1 MKKLTTAFKANRAVS
16 GRFRL
21 LPALAILALLLLQTF
36 QANADYDFSYRVTRL
51 ENRLLINF
59 TQPLAFDQILLPTH
73 SDELWGQGTICRA
86 ALIETSDSQFIA
98 SAKADEGF
106 MVFRPRLAASS
117 SFYITPLVTR
127 NTGFEYHPEKTD
139 NSIELKAVP
148 AEVRAIENRI
158 RKLVDATMQFNREN
172 RCFSCHTALPLA
184 LAVKTASARGYDLD
198 LNMLQTVGSELAG
211 LQHADGS
218 FFFPEQPAYGRIMTT
233 LCAGAIIS
241 ILAEFNPGLHANLK
255 KMLPVLKNWRNP
267 DGTPGSDFFF
277 RPVFIGQPT
286 ALLFES
292 ILTSTVYFR
301 SFAESDG
308 EPDAQIGGRLSEL
321 SGWAKDQK
329 NEAIHR
335 RIIIMAGMPL
345 TFQFQEAE
353 RPELIRELTRV
364 IYDEPEGKRR
374 DIRALAVWLL
384 NRINPT
390 NQLPLPPFPAPE
402 NLADQIWECFEQ
414 IIQTRHGQKKSP

>member
-1 MKKLTTAFKANRAVS
+1 MKKLATAYTVS
-16 GRFRL
+16 RMLSGSSRFLPGLTL
-21 LPALAILALLLLQTF
+21 LIFLLFLPF
-36 QANADYDFSYRVTRL
+36 QAGADYDLSYRVTRL
-51 ENRLLINF
+51 ENRLLVSF
-59 TQPLAFDQILLPTH
+59 TQPLAFDQILLPTF
-73 SDELWGQGTICRA
+73 SEELWGQDIICRA
-86 ALIETSDSQFIA
+86 ALIETSDRQFIA
-98 SAKADEGF
+98 SARADEGF
-106 MVFRPRLAASS
+106 MVFRPESVASS
-117 SFYITPLVTR
+117 SFYITPLITR
-127 NTGFEYHPEKTD
+127 TVGNEYPGR
-139 NSIELKAVP
+139 NISNRIELTAVQ

-158 RKLVDATMQFNREN
+158 RQLVDATMQFNREN

-184 LAVKTASARGYDLD
+184 LAVKNAAAIGYELD
-198 LNMLQTVGSELAG
+198 QNMLRTVGSDIAR
-211 LQHADGS
+211 LQLADGS

-233 LCAGAIIS
+233 MCAGAIIS
-241 ILAEFNPGLHANLK
+241 IMANFNPDLYANLK
-255 KMLPVLKNWRNP
+255 KMLPLLKSWRNP

-292 ILTSTVYFR
+292 ILTGAVYFR
-301 SFAESDG
+301 SFAEG
-308 EPDAQIGGRLSEL
+308 EPDTQLGNRLSEL
-321 SGWAKDQK
+321 SGWAKDLK

-345 TFQFQEAE
+345 TFQFAETE

-390 NQLPLPPFPAPE
+390 NQLSLPPFPAPQ
-402 NLADQIWECFEQ
+402 NLSDQIWECFEQ
-414 IIQTRHGQKKSP
+414 IILTRPGQKKSP

>member
-1 MKKLTTAFKANRAVS
+1 MKKLSAVFKIARKVAGS
-16 GRFRL
+16 LRL
-21 LPALAILALLLLQTF
+21 LPVIVILAMLLFQTF
-36 QANADYDFSYRVTRL
+36 RVNADPNFSYQVTRL

-59 TQPLAFDQILLPTH
+59 AQPLAFDQILLPTH
-73 SDELWGQGTICRA
+73 SAELWGQGIICRA
-86 ALIETSDSQFIA
+86 ALIEASDHQFIA
-98 SAKADEGF
+98 SARTNEGF
-106 MVFRPRLAASS
+106 MVFRPKTAASS
-117 SFYITPLVTR
+117 SFYITPLITR
-127 NTGFEYHPEKTD
+127 AAELENHGQNAD
-139 NSIELKAVP
+139 NRIELTAVP

-158 RKLVDATMQFNREN
+158 RHLVDATMQFNREN

-184 LAVKTASARGYDLD
+184 LAVKNAAARGYELD
-198 LNMLQTVGSELAG
+198 QNMLQTVGNEMAR
-211 LQHADGS
+211 LQLADGS

-233 LCAGAIIS
+233 MCAGAIMS
-241 ILAEFNPGLHANLK
+241 ILAQFNPDLHASLR
-255 KMLPVLKNWRNP
+255 KMLPMLKSWQNP

-292 ILTSTVYFR
+292 ILISAAYFR
-301 SFAESDG
+301 SFAESNG
-308 EPDAQIGGRLSEL
+308 EPDAQLGKRLREL
-321 SGWAKDQK
+321 SGWAKDLK

-390 NQLPLPPFPAPE
+390 NQLPLPAFPAPQ

-414 IIQTRHGQKKSP
+414 IIQTRPGQKKSS

>member
-1 MKKLTTAFKANRAVS
+1 MKELPAAFKASRKVS
-16 GRFRL
+16 GSLRL
-21 LPALAILALLLLQTF
+21 LPVLAILSLLLQT
-36 QANADYDFSYRVTRL
+36 ANADTDFSYRVTRL
-51 ENRLLINF
+51 ENRLLVNF
-59 TQPLAFDQILLPTH
+59 TQPLAFDQILLPTCN
-73 SDELWGQGTICRA
+73 DELWGPGTICRA
-86 ALIETSDSQFIA
+86 ALIEAADQQFIA
-98 SAKADEGF
+98 SARANEGF
-106 MVFRPRLAASS
+106 MVFRPKTTASS
-117 SFYITPLVTR
+117 SFYITPLITR
-127 NTGFEYHPEKTD
+127 AAELENHGQNAD
-139 NSIELKAVP
+139 NRIELTAVP

-158 RKLVDATMQFNREN
+158 RHLVDATMQFNREN

-184 LAVKTASARGYDLD
+184 LAVKTAAARGYELD
-198 LNMLQTVGSELAG
+198 QNMLQTVGNEIAR
-211 LQHADGS
+211 LQLADGS

-233 LCAGAIIS
+233 MCAGAILS
-241 ILAEFNPGLHANLK
+241 MLAEFNPELHTNLK
-255 KMLPVLKNWRNP
+255 NMLPVLKNWRNP

-292 ILTSTVYFR
+292 ILTSSVYFR
-301 SFAESDG
+301 AFAESDG
-308 EPDAQIGGRLSEL
+308 APDAQLGKRLSEL
-321 SGWAKDQK
+321 SGWAKDLK

-345 TFQFQEAE
+345 TFQFQETE

-364 IYDEPEGKRR
+364 IYNEPEGKRR

-390 NQLPLPPFPAPE
+390 NQLPLPAFPAPQ

-414 IIQTRHGQKKSP
+414 IIQTRPGQKKSS

>member
-1 MKKLTTAFKANRAVS
+1 MKKLAAAFKTSRKAAGNFRPLAV
-16 GRFRL
+16 
-21 LPALAILALLLLQTF
+21 LAFLALMLLQTF
-36 QANADYDFSYRVTRL
+36 QAGAGYDSSYQIARF
-51 ENRLLINF
+51 ENRLLVNF
-59 TQPLAFDQILLPTH
+59 TQPLAFDQILLPTR
-73 SDELWGQGTICRA
+73 SDELWGQGIICRA
-86 ALIETSDSQFIA
+86 ALIETSDRQFIA

-106 MVFRPRLAASS
+106 MVFRPQAAASS
-117 SFYITPLVTR
+117 SFYITPLITR
-127 NTGFEYHPEKTD
+127 TASPESHGQ
-139 NSIELKAVP
+139 NPGNRIELTAVP

-158 RKLVDATMQFNREN
+158 RQLVDATMQFNREN
-172 RCFSCHTALPLA
+172 RCFSCHTSLPLA
-184 LAVKTASARGYDLD
+184 LTVKTAAARGYELD
-198 LNMLQTVGSELAG
+198 QKMLQTVGNEMAR
-211 LQHADGS
+211 LQLADGS

-233 LCAGAIIS
+233 MCAGAIIS
-241 ILAEFNPGLHANLK
+241 MLAEFNPGLHENLK
-255 KMLPVLKNWRNP
+255 KILPALKSWRNP

-308 EPDAQIGGRLSEL
+308 EPDAQIGRRLSEL
-321 SGWAKDQK
+321 SGWAKEQK
-329 NEAIHR
+329 SEAIHR

-345 TFQFQEAE
+345 TFQFQETE

-384 NRINPT
+384 NRISPT
-390 NQLPLPPFPAPE
+390 IQLTLPVFPAPL
-402 NLADQIWECFEQ
+402 NLSDQIWECFEQ
-414 IIQTRHGQKKSP
+414 IIQTRPREKKSP